1 MCIILSLLS
10 WKKHKFH
17 CSLNVGSE
25 GRQML
30 SPVRKTHGYGVI
42 VVHLLVPE
50 KRGTKSGFQRI
61 YRRHILG
68 GTPILEHHSR
78 Q

>member
-1 MCIILSLLS
+1 
-10 WKKHKFH
+10 
-17 CSLNVGSE
+17 
-25 GRQML
+25 ML

-61 YRRHILG
+61 YRRHVLG